1 MACHNYAIHANDV
14 PSIDGVTPGGCA
26 AAVMVHEQVIAH
38 GHASSSRY
46 AKIRAS
52 VAALDELRYL
62 APFEF
67 RIKYQCDCMSKAR
80 AAGKEELGDNV
91 THDAVEDSIGT
102 AI

>member
-14 PSIDGVTPGGCA
+14 PSIDGTTSGGCA
-26 AAVMVHEQVIAH
+26 AAVMVHEKVIGH

-52 VAALDELRYL
+52 VAALEELRFL
-62 APFEF
+62 AAFEF
-67 RIKYQCDCMSKAR
+67 RIKYGCDCVSKAKN
-80 AAGKEELGDNV
+80 AEKDKQVSHEV
-91 THDAVEDSIGT
+91 TDEFIGT